1 MATPKATSPPPKWTQ
16 ESGFSVAEALVA
28 TAVMVIVL
36 FPMYMM
42 YDTAQQNHARGLARA
57 AVQQDVRATFE
68 RLARELRSAGYHPSK
83 TGCASPPQG
92 TITALSS
99 SPASVT
105 FQTDADGDFCTDQVT
120 YTFVPPTKSN
130 LTNPCDQSDPA
141 TVGKITRSVQA
152 WNGTGW
158 NPATPTT
165 STVARC
171 ITAVN
176 LTYCDGSTATT
187 CGGSGAPTTNP
198 PDVRRIIM
206 SIQGV
211 ENSRMTG
218 AQTYM
223 LTTDVRPR
231 NL

>member
-1 MATPKATSPPPKWTQ
+1 
-16 ESGFSVAEALVA
+16 
-28 TAVMVIVL
+28 MVIVL
-36 FPMYMM
+36 FTMYMM
-42 YDTAQQNHARGLARA
+42 YDTAQQNHARGLAKA
-57 AVQQDVRATFE
+57 AVQQDVRVVFE
-68 RLARELRSAGYHPSK
+68 RLAQELRGAGYKPSK
-83 TGCASPPQG
+83 GGCASPPPG
-92 TITALSS
+92 AITAISS
-99 SPASVT
+99 NPVPVT
-105 FQTDADGDFCTDQVT
+105 FLTDVDGDPAAPGYSCTDQVT
-120 YTFVPPTKSN
+120 YTFAPPTNPTK
-130 LTNPCDQSDPA
+130 PCDESDPA

-152 WNGTGW
+152 WNGTDW
-158 NPATPTT
+158 NPATPTA

-218 AQTYM
+218 AQTYT